1 MISDGFTI
9 QIGKD
14 HFGFFFMEH
23 KKSHFEFWNT
33 GFCRNF
39 FMILFELTISEQ
51 MCSLVGST
59 LGIKVLIPT
68 VANLN

>member
-14 HFGFFFMEH
+14 HFGFFL
-23 KKSHFEFWNT
+23 WNT
-33 GFCRNF
+33 RRVILNFGIRVFAVNF